1 MHLPDLLPFPFTEEA
16 LRVVTRNLH
25 CVQEALKR
33 EILVE
38 NPSRYLSVPES
49 ELTEAQFMAELVLR
63 SGCGVLLDLNNLHVS
78 ACNDKSD
85 SAIGL
90 VDFLD
95 TVPTESI
102 RKIHLAGHTLCR
114 LDCVPSLY
122 DCQSRANVANTYI
135 RRSHY
140 SAPAVQPRKCDEAG
154 PRCNSQRVRPWAAFG
169 MTSELPRS
177 PPARPGRSFQA
188 RESPTRGRCRPP

>member
-102 RKIHLAGHTLCR
+102 REIHLAGHTSCR

-122 DCQSRANVANTYI
+122 DCQSRAKVANT
-135 RRSHY
+135 
-140 SAPAVQPRKCDEAG
+140 
-154 PRCNSQRVRPWAAFG
+154 
-169 MTSELPRS
+169 
-177 PPARPGRSFQA
+177 
-188 RESPTRGRCRPP
+188 

>member
-78 ACNDKSD
+78 A
-85 SAIGL
+85 
-90 VDFLD
+90 
-95 TVPTESI
+95 TPT
-102 RKIHLAGHTLCR
+102 
-114 LDCVPSLY
+114 
-122 DCQSRANVANTYI
+122 
-135 RRSHY
+135 
-140 SAPAVQPRKCDEAG
+140 
-154 PRCNSQRVRPWAAFG
+154 
-169 MTSELPRS
+169 
-177 PPARPGRSFQA
+177 
-188 RESPTRGRCRPP
+188 